1 MVNDD
6 GRSHQQ
12 SQSPFLR
19 EIEFRADAAHSRRVS
34 QISDILKA
42 VVAGKVREI
51 AIAREVGDSVHYH
64 KLSTPSPRSRLLARN
79 DFRVARDLGVVERM
93 LPSQVRGAIFTV
105 GLPRPRCTEDTGSGC

>member
-51 AIAREVGDSVHYH
+51 AIAREVGDSVLYH
-64 KLSTPSPRSRLLARN
+64 SLNGLASP
-79 DFRVARDLGVVERM
+79 
-93 LPSQVRGAIFTV
+93 Q
-105 GLPRPRCTEDTGSGC
+105 